1 VGLYRSTPGQ
11 LRSCPGGDDP
21 TCWPKRTVPAQ
32 DISSDPS
39 NNHFLDKPWLYVGTS
54 AGQTVVW
61 LTYTDFAVVG
71 DVFST
76 TIKAVRCDASLTTC
90 SAPIVISDG
99 LTDVQFSDVTVGPDG
114 RTYVTWAQV
123 NTDPSGQ
130 QIFVVK
136 LRVAQPDSTT
146 FEPERVVTTELKPIG
161 FGGFLHADNF
171 RVATYPKS
179 DVKIVN
185 GKPRVYVVWESCE
198 TRPVGVSCEY
208 PRIRMTFS
216 DSFGAGWSTPITL
229 SAGGDNYFAT
239 LSANPGGANLAVAY
253 WTSRFDP
260 TFNSRQDLEL
270 LTVSPS
276 GSVLKRQRL
285 TNASNDTQADT
296 YLGGFFIGDY
306 IEVTAQGGQA
316 FVGINGNYR
325 KERFGLDPG
334 QPVAQQDNY
343 LLHATL

>member
-1 VGLYRSTPGQ
+1 
-11 LRSCPGGDDP
+11 
-21 TCWPKRTVPAQ
+21 
-32 DISSDPS
+32 
-39 NNHFLDKPWLYVGTS
+39 
-54 AGQTVVW
+54 
-61 LTYTDFAVVG
+61 
-71 DVFST
+71 
-76 TIKAVRCDASLTTC
+76 
-90 SAPIVISDG
+90 
-99 LTDVQFSDVTVGPDG
+99 
-114 RTYVTWAQV
+114 
-123 NTDPSGQ
+123 
-130 QIFVVK
+130 
-136 LRVAQPDSTT
+136 
-146 FEPERVVTTELKPIG
+146 
-161 FGGFLHADNF
+161 
-171 RVATYPKS
+171 
-179 DVKIVN
+179 
-185 GKPRVYVVWESCE
+185 VYVVWESCE
-198 TRPVGVSCEY
+198 TRPAGVSCEY

-270 LTVSPS
+270 LTSARAGRCSSATVD
-276 GSVLKRQRL
+276 QRVQRH
-285 TNASNDTQADT
+285 AADT